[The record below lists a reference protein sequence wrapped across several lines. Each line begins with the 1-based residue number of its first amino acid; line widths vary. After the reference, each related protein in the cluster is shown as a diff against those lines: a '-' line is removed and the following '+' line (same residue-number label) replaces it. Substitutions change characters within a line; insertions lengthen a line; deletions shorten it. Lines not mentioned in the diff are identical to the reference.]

1 VEPDATILDLQAR
14 AGNTAV
20 TGLLGGDGPA
30 ALRVAVQRDKGRG
43 SAGSDK
49 DERKRPVVAMLVI
62 PELGSTVPLQAV
74 QSDMRSRG
82 GGGGTGTREPD
93 NRPADVHIVAA
104 LEDTPTELHA
114 AAAGGR
120 MFATVTIAFGR
131 LRLLLA
137 EVIIAGFSVSPAAG
151 GNQSVALTLNAGSI
165 ATEVLE

>member
-1 VEPDATILDLQAR
+1 MEPDATILDLQAR

-20 TGLLGGDGPA
+20 TGLLAGNGPA

-49 DERKRPVVAMLVI
+49 DERKRPVVAILAI
-62 PELGSTVPLQAV
+62 PDLGTSVPLQAV
-74 QSDMRSRG
+74 QSDMRSSR
-82 GGGGTGTREPD
+82 GGGTGTREPD